1 MPSVFPLACVALLL
15 AATLSGCEG
24 RQWAE
29 RPWQRTAP
37 VLPTTAPLPDEAV
50 EPEIEPLQ
58 PIPLT
63 PDTLPGPPLEPVVER
78 GSGRFVGPPPGRP
91 ARVSIVRDPNGEVTL
106 NVVDADLREVVRLV
120 LEDTLGINYVID
132 PLVGGTITV
141 QTSRPVG
148 PDELIATLD
157 AVLRLNGAALVQ
169 AGELFKVVPI
179 DQALTSGPMP
189 EIRPVPDAGRAG
201 FAVQVV
207 PLRFVAATEIAQLL
221 APFAPPGGVVQV
233 DPVRNLLLLAGSAD
247 QLATLS
253 ELAAM
258 FDVDRF
264 EGMSFGLFPL
274 TVASAA
280 ALSGE
285 LQQVFAAGDEA
296 VAPGVVRILPIE
308 RLNAVLVITT
318 QPAYLDRARTWIG
331 RLDRVGEGDEPQVFV
346 YPVQNGR
353 AADLAEVLSQLFDL
367 EAAAVGAPD
376 LLAPG
381 LQPAQMRTPGFGA
394 GVGAED
400 VPLGL
405 DEAPERPRPARPTAA
420 LAPTGPTVFGAP
432 ANGTRAIRIIADQST
447 NSLVIRATPQEYRK
461 IEAALRQLDIL
472 PLQVLIEATIA
483 EVTLTDELRYGV
495 EWFFR
500 FGTQELTLSSVGTG
514 VVAPQFPGFSAVFT
528 GGDSVRVVLN
538 ALEAVSDVN
547 VVASPQLLVLDNQ
560 TAELQVGDEVPIV
573 TRTSQDTGDPDA
585 RLVSSI
591 EQRQTGVILG
601 VTPRVNPGGL
611 VVLEIQQ
618 EVSDVVQTT
627 TSGIDSPTISQRRIA
642 STVAIQSG
650 ETVAL
655 GGLIQDNATR
665 NRAGLPVLSGLP
677 GVGWLFGR
685 TALRDTRTE
694 LLVLLTP
701 RVVRNPM
708 QARRVTDE
716 LRQRLQ
722 SLISIEERIN

>member
-1 MPSVFPLACVALLL
+1 MPSHLPLACVALLL
-15 AATLSGCEG
+15 AAALGGCEG

-37 VLPTTAPLPDEAV
+37 VLPTTAPLPDEAM
-50 EPEIEPLQ
+50 EPDLEPLQ
-58 PIPLT
+58 PIPLA
-63 PDTLPGPPLEPVVER
+63 PEAAPAPPLEPVVER
-78 GSGRFVGPPPGRP
+78 GSGRFVAPPPGRP
-91 ARVSIVRDPNGEVTL
+91 SRVSIVRDPNGEVTL

-169 AGELFKVVPI
+169 AGDLFKVVPI

-189 EIRPVPDAGRAG
+189 EVRPVPDAGRAG
-201 FAVQVV
+201 FTVQVV
-207 PLRFVAATEIAQLL
+207 PLRYVAANEIAELL

-253 ELAAM
+253 DLAAM

-274 TVASAA
+274 TVASAE
-280 ALSGE
+280 ALAGE

-331 RLDRVGEGDEPQVFV
+331 RLDRVGDGDEPQVFV

-381 LQPAQMRTPGFGA
+381 LQPAQIRTSGFGPE
-394 GVGAED
+394 GEG
-400 VPLGL
+400 LGL
-405 DEAPERPRPARPTAA
+405 GADEAPERPAPARPRAA
-420 LAPTGPTVFGAP
+420 LAPAGPTVFGAVP
-432 ANGTRAIRIIADQST
+432 ANGPRAIRIIADQAT

-483 EVTLTDELRYGV
+483 EVTLRDELRYGV

-500 FGTQELTLSSVGTG
+500 FGTQELTLSSVDTGT
-514 VVAPQFPGFSAVFT
+514 VAPRFPGFSAVFA
-528 GGDSVRVVLN
+528 GGDSVRVVLS

-573 TRTSQDTGDPDA
+573 TRTAQDTTDDA
-585 RLVSSI
+585 RLVATI

-618 EVSDVVQTT
+618 EVSGVSTTT
-627 TSGIDSPTISQRRIA
+627 TSGIDSPTINQRRIA

-655 GGLIQDNATR
+655 GGLIQDNANR
-665 NRAGLPVLSGLP
+665 DRAGVPLLSGLP

-685 TALRDTRTE
+685 TALTGVRTE

-722 SLISIEERIN
+722 SLISVEERIN

>member
-1 MPSVFPLACVALLL
+1 L
-15 AATLSGCEG
+15 AAIVLVLMAGLGGCEG
-24 RQWAE
+24 RQWGE
-29 RPWQRTAP
+29 RPWQRTVPA
-37 VLPTTAPLPDEAV
+37 LPETALPPAPL
-50 EPEIEPLQ
+50 EPAPEPLQ

-63 PDTLPGPPLEPVVER
+63 PEVAPAAPLEPVVER
-78 GSGRFVGPPPGRP
+78 GSGRLVAPPPGRP
-91 ARVSIVRDPNGEVTL
+91 SRVSIVRDLDGEVTL

-120 LEDTLGINYVID
+120 LEDTLGLNYVID

-169 AGELFKVVPI
+169 AGDLFKVVPI

-189 EIRPVPDAGRAG
+189 EVRPVPDAGRAG
-201 FAVQVV
+201 FSVQVV
-207 PLRFVAATEIAQLL
+207 PLRFVAALEMAQLL
-221 APFAPPGGVVQV
+221 APFAPPGGVVQA
-233 DPVRNLLLLAGSAD
+233 DPARNLLLLAGPAD
-247 QLATLS
+247 QLATLA
-253 ELAAM
+253 ELAGM

-264 EGMSFGLFPL
+264 AGMSFGLFPL
-274 TVASAA
+274 TVASAE
-280 ALSGE
+280 ALAGE
-285 LQQVFAAGDEA
+285 LQQIFAPGDDPTA
-296 VAPGVVRILPIE
+296 AGVVRIIPIE
-308 RLNAVLVITT
+308 RLNAVLVITP
-318 QPAYLDRARTWIG
+318 QPAYLDRARTWIA
-331 RLDRVGEGDEPQVFV
+331 RLDRIGEGDEPQVFV

-381 LQPAQMRTPGFGA
+381 LQPAQARTSGFGLGPEGDA
-394 GVGAED
+394 ATLEE
-400 VPLGL
+400 GL
-405 DEAPERPRPARPTAA
+405 DRPPPARPRAA
-420 LAPTGPTVFGAP
+420 LAPAAPTLFGA
-432 ANGTRAIRIIADQST
+432 GTGDGGRAIRVIANQAT
-447 NSLVIRATPQEYRK
+447 NSLVIRATPADYRK

-472 PLQVLIEATIA
+472 PLQVLLEATIA
-483 EVTLTDELRYGV
+483 EVTLRDELRYGV

-500 FGTQELTLSSVGTG
+500 FGTQELTLSSVEAGT
-514 VVAPQFPGFSAVFT
+514 VAPRFPGFSAVFA
-528 GGDSVRVVLN
+528 GGDSVRVVLS

-585 RLVSSI
+585 RIVSSI

-618 EVSDVVQTT
+618 EVSGVSTTT
-627 TSGIDSPTISQRRIA
+627 TSGIDSPTINQRRIA

-655 GGLIQDNATR
+655 GGLIQDNAGR
-665 NRAGLPVLSGLP
+665 DRSGVPFLSGLP

-685 TALRDTRTE
+685 TALTGVRTE

-701 RVVRNPM
+701 RVVRNPA
-708 QARRVTDE
+708 QARQVTDE

-722 SLISIEERIN
+722 SLISVEERIN

>member
-1 MPSVFPLACVALLL
+1 MPSHLPLACVALLL
-15 AATLSGCEG
+15 AAALGGCEG

-37 VLPTTAPLPDEAV
+37 VLPTTAPLPDEAM
-50 EPEIEPLQ
+50 EPDLEPLQ
-58 PIPLT
+58 PIPLA
-63 PDTLPGPPLEPVVER
+63 PEAAPAPLLEPVVER
-78 GSGRFVGPPPGRP
+78 GSGRFVAPPPGRP
-91 ARVSIVRDPNGEVTL
+91 SRVSIVRDPNGEVTL

-169 AGELFKVVPI
+169 AGDLFKVVPI

-189 EIRPVPDAGRAG
+189 EVRPVPDAGRAG
-201 FAVQVV
+201 FTVQVV
-207 PLRFVAATEIAQLL
+207 PLRYVAANEIAELL

-253 ELAAM
+253 DLAAM

-274 TVASAA
+274 TVASAE
-280 ALSGE
+280 ALAGE

-308 RLNAVLVITT
+308 RLNALLVMTT
-318 QPAYLDRARTWIG
+318 QPAYLDRARTWIS
-331 RLDRVGEGDEPQVFV
+331 RLDRIGDGDEPQVFV

-367 EAAAVGAPD
+367 EAGAVGAPD

-381 LQPAQMRTPGFGA
+381 LQPAQIRTSGFGPE
-394 GVGAED
+394 GEG
-400 VPLGL
+400 LGL
-405 DEAPERPRPARPTAA
+405 GADEAPERPASARPRAA
-420 LAPTGPTVFGAP
+420 LAPAAPTVFGAAP
-432 ANGTRAIRIIADQST
+432 ANGPRAIRIIADQAT

-500 FGTQELTLSSVGTG
+500 FGTQELTLSSIDTG
-514 VVAPQFPGFSAVFT
+514 VVAPQFPGFSAVFA
-528 GGDSVRVVLN
+528 GGDSVRVVLS

-560 TAELQVGDEVPIV
+560 TAELQVGDEVPVV
-573 TRTSQDTGDPDA
+573 TRTAQDTTDDA
-585 RLVSSI
+585 RLVATI

-611 VVLEIQQ
+611 VILEIQQ
-618 EVSDVVQTT
+618 EVSDVVITT

-665 NRAGLPVLSGLP
+665 DRAGVPLLSGLP